1 LGTSNLPV
9 AELRKLLSAV
19 SEHGNQQL
27 AEVEADLM
35 QTNFLLCEAIEK
47 LSNSFM
53 AIHETSNAQL
63 QAIAHLLGEAGVA
76 HSVGE
81 KLHEYQ
87 VKIEQE
93 VHAAVTG
100 LQFQDMTNQLIT
112 RAIKRVDG
120 LNESLQM
127 LAKHGAGMHSEHE
140 HEEIVCLLKE
150 MSSHISTR
158 HDALNGGLRK
168 SVAQQDMVSGEIEL
182 F

>member
-1 LGTSNLPV
+1 MGTSHLPV

-19 SEHGNQQL
+19 SAHGNQQL

-53 AIHETSNAQL
+53 AIHETVAAQL
-63 QAIAHLLGEAGVA
+63 QAIESLLKDAGIA
-76 HSVGE
+76 HSATDKVLE
-81 KLHEYQ
+81 FQK
-87 VKIEQE
+87 KIEQE

-100 LQFQDMTNQLIT
+100 LQFQDMTCQLIT

-127 LAKHGAGMHSEHE
+127 LGKHGEGMHTEHE
-140 HEEIVCLLKE
+140 HEEIAQLLDE
-150 MSSHISTR
+150 MSTHISTR

-168 SVAQQDMVSGEIEL
+168 SVAQQDMGSGEIEL